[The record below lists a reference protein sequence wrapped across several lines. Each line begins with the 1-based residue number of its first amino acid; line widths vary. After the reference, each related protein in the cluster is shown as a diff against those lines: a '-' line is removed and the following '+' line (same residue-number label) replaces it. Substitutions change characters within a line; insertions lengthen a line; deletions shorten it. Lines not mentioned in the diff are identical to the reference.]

1 MPRPQVGPSDC
12 VVGNS
17 SSAMAGA
24 EQDIANNAQIKHAF
38 FMTDYL
44 WGRSAH
50 SLSRPDL
57 HPAYISKA
65 VALTEKARR

>member
-1 MPRPQVGPSDC
+1 
-12 VVGNS
+12 
-17 SSAMAGA
+17 MAGA